1 MTNDRTCISLQALVD
16 GGVAMLCQQEAQR
29 RNLPEAAVARVRD
42 AAFNKGASEADRV
55 AAEQAVAAV
64 LIRQVRSTD
73 WREKRNKGAAD
84 SIIVAQFLAVAGA
97 LANRSAGSPDA
108 ARDGNLALRRLRH
121 CLDES
126 DRGAVL
132 TYCSDLDGI
141 LGPPIPKRTR
151 WRARARGLALGP
163 VRKVGNIT
171 VTVLRAL
178 KVVQLPGADIAFDPD
193 PWRAPEAEKQ
203 PEMTADALAALL
215 AAYASQFG
223 SYTTML
229 WQVPALS
236 LTAQAFLMT
245 IALGG
250 DSTNVARIIATLLSL
265 VISVASIS
273 LMHDQRGH
281 AMNHGVLALRI
292 SRKLQLA
299 KDIGDLQVED
309 AKPAK
314 ADAETVWVAVDHG
327 IYHLW
332 NKCLGLFIFGDVI
345 IIFFIVL
352 AAATGEHF
360 GR

>member
-1 MTNDRTCISLQALVD
+1 M
-16 GGVAMLCQQEAQR
+16 
-29 RNLPEAAVARVRD
+29 P
-42 AAFNKGASEADRV
+42 
-55 AAEQAVAAV
+55 
-64 LIRQVRSTD
+64 
-73 WREKRNKGAAD
+73 
-84 SIIVAQFLAVAGA
+84 
-97 LANRSAGSPDA
+97 
-108 ARDGNLALRRLRH
+108 
-121 CLDES
+121 
-126 DRGAVL
+126 
-132 TYCSDLDGI
+132 
-141 LGPPIPKRTR
+141 
-151 WRARARGLALGP
+151 
-163 VRKVGNIT
+163 
-171 VTVLRAL
+171 
-178 KVVQLPGADIAFDPD
+178 
-193 PWRAPEAEKQ
+193 
-203 PEMTADALAALL
+203 LAALL

-352 AAATGEHF
+352 AAATGKHF